1 MARLNLCH
9 FGAKGHYLKQLL
21 QNLLLAGVSTVSED
35 SYNKEDKW
43 GSIYDTTNS
52 YSLDMPE
59 NQYPIGCS
67 SKNRI
72 TRYKENIKLLKKKK
86 ITTQGCMKLGP
97 HIGH

>member
-43 GSIYDTTNS
+43 GPYMTLQI
-52 YSLDMPE
+52 
-59 NQYPIGCS
+59 PI
-67 SKNRI
+67 
-72 TRYKENIKLLKKKK
+72 
-86 ITTQGCMKLGP
+86 P
-97 HIGH
+97 